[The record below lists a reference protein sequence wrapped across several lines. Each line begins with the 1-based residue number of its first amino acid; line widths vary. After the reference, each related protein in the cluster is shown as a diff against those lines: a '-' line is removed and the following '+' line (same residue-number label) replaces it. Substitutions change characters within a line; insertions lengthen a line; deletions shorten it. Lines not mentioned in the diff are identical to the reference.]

1 METTNHHPVATPP
14 TRAERL
20 LLLALVAGALLWS
33 AIAPAD
39 RMTWFLEVV
48 WVLAALPLLACSW
61 RRFPLTRLLCWL
73 LAAHALVLIHGGAH
87 TYAQTPAGFW
97 LRDAGNALGL
107 ALSRNPWDRVG
118 HFMQGF
124 VPAILARE
132 LLLRLTP
139 LRRGAWLAYL
149 VLAACLSFSA
159 LFELIEWGAA
169 LAFGADADAFLATQG
184 DAWDTQ
190 WDMFL
195 CLCGAGVSLLL
206 WSRLHDRQL
215 GPATGGA
222 AGRGAGS
229 GVAAGPRTR

>member
-1 METTNHHPVATPP
+1 MPEFPNDTIAVSPG
-14 TRAERL
+14 RGERGF
-20 LLLALVAGALLWS
+20 LLAVVVLALAWS
-33 AIAPAD
+33 GIAPAD
-39 RMTWFLEVV
+39 RLTWLLEIV
-48 WVLAALPLLACSW
+48 WVLAALPVLALSW

-73 LAAHALVLIHGGAH
+73 LAAHALVLIHGGAY
-87 TYAQTPAGFW
+87 TYAQTPLGFW
-97 LRDAGNALGL
+97 LRDAFDALG
-107 ALSRNPWDRVG
+107 AQVTRNPWDRVG

-139 LRRGAWLAYL
+139 LRRGGWLVYL

-159 LFELIEWGAA
+159 LFELIEWWAA

-184 DAWDTQ
+184 DQWDTQ

-195 CLCGAGVSLLL
+195 CLLGATASLLL

-215 GPATGGA
+215 GP
-222 AGRGAGS
+222 
-229 GVAAGPRTR
+229 VAGP